1 MYGFGVMLT
10 IPTSK
15 LHPSIQIVLR
25 VIFSI
30 IFYVCIYYMQK
41 SGKKTLV
48 KIETQEK
55 DAMCKNVTALRDTEK
70 VLFCGLTE

>member
-1 MYGFGVMLT
+1 LWKNGTFISNTTFHFELGFENYEDT
-10 IPTSK
+10 C
-15 LHPSIQIVLR
+15 R
-25 VIFSI
+25 RAEN
-30 IFYVCIYYMQK
+30 
-41 SGKKTLV
+41 TLV

>member
-1 MYGFGVMLT
+1 MLT
-10 IPTSK
+10 IPTSYCTPIDSNSS
-15 LHPSIQIVLR
+15 LDYT
-25 VIFSI
+25 
-30 IFYVCIYYMQK
+30 FYVCIYYMQK

>member
-1 MYGFGVMLT
+1 MLNIQT
-10 IPTSK
+10 TLID
-15 LHPSIQIVLR
+15 LNCSIDYT
-25 VIFSI
+25 
-30 IFYVCIYYMQK
+30 FYVGVCYLLHTSRRVQ
-41 SGKKTLV
+41 KTLA